1 MRNNSF
7 NTTIILLT
15 SLFMLLFNGKL
26 VQAQTGPVLT
36 VAEIVWT
43 DGVTDDKNPLNTYAN
58 GSTVSVSKP
67 LFLWIKVRGEQK
79 AFDSLK
85 KKRSLTIEHKWTYN
99 YLGWHTDR
107 IDVSIGRNPPI
118 DDDTLE
124 KLAQEL
130 EVNGYFDWRTWSKK
144 ERLVPG
150 EYSVICVD
158 GFDQP
163 LSCSQ
168 AESCH
173 KTIHLAQ

>member
-7 NTTIILLT
+7 HTMIILLL
-15 SLFMLLFNGKL
+15 SLFMLSESA
-26 VQAQTGPVLT
+26 QAQTKTLLT
-36 VAEIVWT
+36 VTDIVWT
-43 DGVTDDKNPLNTYAN
+43 DGVTEDKNPQSIYAD
-58 GSTVSVSKP
+58 GSTISVSKP

-85 KKRSLTIEHKWTYN
+85 KKRRLTIEHKWTYN

-144 ERLVPG
+144 EQLVPG
-150 EYSVICVD
+150 EYSVVCVD

-163 LSCSQ
+163 LRCSQ
-168 AESCH
+168 AVSCH
-173 KTIHLAQ
+173 KTIHLVQ

>member
-7 NTTIILLT
+7 HTIIILLF
-15 SLFMLLFNGKL
+15 SLFMLSES
-26 VQAQTGPVLT
+26 VQAQTKTLLT

-43 DGVTDDKNPLNTYAN
+43 DGVTDDKDPLNIYAN
-58 GSTVSVSKP
+58 DSTVSVAKP
-67 LFLWIKVRGEQK
+67 LFLWIRVRGEQE
-79 AFDSLK
+79 AFDRLK
-85 KKRSLTIEHKWTYN
+85 QKRSLTIEHKWTYN

-118 DDDTLE
+118 DDGILE

-150 EYSVICVD
+150 AYSAVCVD

-163 LSCSQ
+163 LRCSQ
-168 AESCH
+168 SESCQ
-173 KTIHLAQ
+173 KNIHLVQ